1 MEKSKHFILLKCE
14 QESIEMYKEPALKI
28 NNQFL
33 TFDKNNSNQKELDS
47 NENNKRRKKF
57 KIPILKQNNSLK
69 KLINSSSQKSLITNR
84 IKGDIENPLSNK
96 MTRFG
101 FPNSHKYKNF
111 YLTSTLHSKNKKM
124 MNQSSFNST
133 RETNPMIDL
142 IHKKETEIIIDLIKK
157 LPESVVN
164 AKNIDENQEANS
176 EEANSLI
183 KLIKNFKFD
192 NINNQK
198 RIEYQIIKDKE
209 IKDSIINN
217 NYENSKILNSDIA
230 NNNPNNNLSIS
241 MSSNLKVKNFIDNL
255 NFYQDNHAS
264 SNKNLNNSTLDIKNN
279 ISSIIQNSSNQR
291 NVNLVKSASTNNINN
306 ISKVKIL
313 NNGLNSPFN
322 NNNFSKNEINFHT
335 GFVRTQ
341 KNIYSDALKSLRK
354 KNFFKANNSSK
365 IKKENEK
372 LLLPE
377 IEEFKSIINEIE
389 KRKRKIQQK
398 SQSIRESQKDI
409 TELDLKDRLI
419 EELKDI
425 YKDQKNTFIE
435 YLQKNLDKEENER
448 KYDPVKVEINNNIC
462 EINKIKRKQNSFV
475 DGYSLFGNQVNKR
488 LGEFNYILGNKFYD
502 RDQKKEKVEKF
513 YKCIEKFENKL
524 KKYRKELETEHK
536 FYKKIYIQKID
547 FKKDKKNL
555 ENCQESL
562 TKLNKVFLNV

>member
-1 MEKSKHFILLKCE
+1 MEKSKYFILLKCE

-47 NENNKRRKKF
+47 NKNIKRGKRLKF
-57 KIPILKQNNSLK
+57 PILKNNNSLK
-69 KLINSSSQKSLITNR
+69 KLISSRSQKSLITNK
-84 IKGDIENPLSNK
+84 IKEDIENPLSIK
-96 MTRFG
+96 KTRICL
-101 FPNSHKYKNF
+101 PYNNKYKNF
-111 YLTSTLHSKNKKM
+111 YLTSTLHSKNKKV

-157 LPESVVN
+157 LPQNVVN

-183 KLIKNFKFD
+183 RLIKDFKFD

-217 NYENSKILNSDIA
+217 NYENSKILNSDIV

-241 MSSNLKVKNFIDNL
+241 MSSNLKVKSFIDNP
-255 NFYQDNHAS
+255 NFNQNNHAS

-279 ISSIIQNSSNQR
+279 ISSIFQNSSNQI
-291 NVNLVKSASTNNINN
+291 NVNLVKSASTNNI
-306 ISKVKIL
+306 SKIRNL
-313 NNGLNSPFN
+313 NGDLNSPF

-341 KNIYSDALKSLRK
+341 KNIYTDALKSLRK
-354 KNFFKANNSSK
+354 KNFFKANIVK
-365 IKKENEK
+365 RPKKQNDK

-389 KRKRKIQQK
+389 NRKRKIQKK
-398 SQSIRESQKDI
+398 SQILHEVKKDI
-409 TELDLKDRLI
+409 SELDLKDRLI

-425 YKDQKNTFIE
+425 YKDQKNRFID
-435 YLQKNLDKEENER
+435 YLQKNLDRDENER

-462 EINKIKRKQNSFV
+462 EINKIKRKQNNFV
-475 DGYSLFGNQVNKR
+475 DGYSLFGNDINKR
-488 LGEFNYILGNKFYD
+488 LGEFNYILGDKFYD
-502 RDQKKEKVEKF
+502 RDQKEEKVEKF
-513 YKCIEKFENKL
+513 YKCIEKFENNV
-524 KKYRKELETEHK
+524 KKYRKELEQEHK
-536 FYKKIYIQKID
+536 FYKKIYAQKID

-562 TKLNKVFLNV
+562 SKLNKVFLNE